1 MRHLLRF
8 VPALIGAALL
18 ASLLAGANPIAA
30 LCRMLHASPW
40 ASSPCRMLTQSP
52 FIQGPVVT
60 AVAAIALIALTLALL
75 MQWQRGRRAESY
87 DSDAGRWVVL
97 GWVLAIGGTASLMAG
112 LILIGSNGW
121 PFSHQSR
128 HISVRTGQLPLF
140 ISTVQRRYF
149 ANYSGGDGL
158 QSHCASFGEVT
169 VQNRSRS
176 RSLDLDLALLVT
188 PRDRARAVPQTAL
201 PTRDD
206 LIAIARR
213 GLAADAVFRGPV
225 MLAPRQSLRR
235 ELVFV
240 VRPAADGGLSDSDYD
255 FSLAV
260 KDRLSGQTVSFSLP
274 AEYRG

>member
-1 MRHLLRF
+1 MRHLLRL
-8 VPALIGAALL
+8 VPALLGAALL
-18 ASLLAGANPIAA
+18 ASLIAGAHSIAG
-30 LCRMLHASPW
+30 LCRILPSLEPATSRCHAF
-40 ASSPCRMLTQSP
+40 AQHP
-52 FIQGPVVT
+52 FIQNPIII
-60 AVAAIALIALTLALL
+60 AVAAVALIALTLALL
-75 MQWQRGRRAESY
+75 MQWQRGRRTVSY
-87 DSDAGRWVVL
+87 DSDAGRWIVL

-128 HISVRTGQLPLF
+128 HISVRTGQLPLS

-169 VQNRSRS
+169 MCNRSRY

-188 PRDRARAVPQTAL
+188 PRDRARAVPQTAM

-213 GLAADAVFRGPV
+213 GLVADAVFRGPV

-240 VRPAADGGLSDSDYD
+240 VRHAADGGLSDSDHV